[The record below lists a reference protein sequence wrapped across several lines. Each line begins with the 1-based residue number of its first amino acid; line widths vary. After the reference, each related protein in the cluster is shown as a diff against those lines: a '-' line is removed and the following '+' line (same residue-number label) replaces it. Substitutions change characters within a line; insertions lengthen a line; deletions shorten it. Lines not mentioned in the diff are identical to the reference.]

1 MSAAEGPAEGPTAGP
16 TAGPAGEP
24 AERAGAEGRLQA
36 GTEGGPQAA
45 RYEPP
50 PSVGKLLVW
59 VLLFVLAAI
68 VVVLGGVYFT

>member
-1 MSAAEGPAEGPTAGP
+1 MSAQEPT
-16 TAGPAGEP
+16 TGEP
-24 AERAGAEGRLQA
+24 SPNGVEPSTHSVQPSTHGAEPSVPGAEA
-36 GTEGGPQAA
+36 GQP

-50 PSVGKLLVW
+50 PSVGKLLIW